1 MSFYSIYRFIRF
13 VLCPVY
19 LCLFDNELNK
29 IKEIKLPINT
39 FNPYTGWCQIHDGI
53 LFFVDKITD
62 QEISEDLEV
71 HIFHPVMIKND

>member
-1 MSFYSIYRFIRF
+1 MS
-13 VLCPVY
+13 L
-19 LCLFDNELNK
+19 
-29 IKEIKLPINT
+29 INT
-39 FNPYTGWCQIHDGI
+39 FNPYTGWCQLHDGI

>member
-1 MSFYSIYRFIRF
+1 MNSALSRERDF
-13 VLCPVY
+13 Y

>member
-1 MSFYSIYRFIRF
+1 MWMPLISVKTKTWNYY
-13 VLCPVY
+13 P
-19 LCLFDNELNK
+19 DNELNK

>member
-1 MSFYSIYRFIRF
+1 MGIILRKSVKWYIIT
-13 VLCPVY
+13 
-19 LCLFDNELNK
+19 

-39 FNPYTGWCQIHDGI
+39 FNPYTGWCQLHDGI

>member
-1 MSFYSIYRFIRF
+1 MS
-13 VLCPVY
+13 V
-19 LCLFDNELNK
+19 NK

-39 FNPYTGWCQIHDGI
+39 FNPYTGWCQLHDGI